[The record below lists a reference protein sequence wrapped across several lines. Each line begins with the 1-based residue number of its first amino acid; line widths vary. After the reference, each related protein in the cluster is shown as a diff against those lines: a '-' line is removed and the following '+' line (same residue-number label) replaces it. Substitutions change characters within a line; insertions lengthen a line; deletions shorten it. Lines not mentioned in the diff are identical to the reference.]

1 MSRISRRL
9 ARHRT
14 DAARGQAL
22 VEFAMTV
29 VLFILLVMGVLDF
42 GRAIFMYNG
51 LSQAS
56 RELARVT
63 SVHPGTPLGTSA
75 QTAAVIADQ
84 ESLVPDLD
92 VTAADFSCEDV
103 DGDPVTTA
111 CLTGNWV
118 RVDLSASYTPVTP
131 MLTFILGT
139 IDLQSSSSVQITN
152 R

>member
-9 ARHRT
+9 ARHRS
-14 DAARGQAL
+14 DATRGQAL

-84 ESLVPDLD
+84 EGLVPDLD
-92 VTAADFSCEDV
+92 VTTADFSCEDL
-103 DGDPVTTA
+103 DGDPVATA

-118 RVDLSASYTPVTP
+118 RVDLSVAYTPVTP
-131 MLTFILGT
+131 MLTFLLGT
-139 IDLQSSSSVQITN
+139 IDMQSSSSVQITN
-152 R
+152 H